1 MRRANS
7 HRTGADF
14 ISMDKIASTQVSETR
29 LIQFRQDGQTRVAA
43 VKDAETVQIV
53 AIQGGTYGLAQRA
66 IEEGRSLRDLIAWL
80 QGDETVSYQRL
91 IDTGALLPPITHP
104 DPAHCCVSGTG
115 LTHLGSADTRDSMHL
130 KLNDPSGGLTD
141 SMKMFKLGL
150 EGGKPDPGK
159 IGAQPEWFYKGDG
172 SSIVAPYAPIPVPA
186 FALDGGEEPEL
197 VGIYLI
203 GSDRKPYRIGFALG
217 NEFSDHVTERQ
228 NYLWL
233 AHSKLRSCSFGP
245 ELRLGEVPQALE
257 GVSRVLRNGK
267 SIWEKPFLTGEE
279 NMSHTVANLEHHHF
293 KYPQFRRAGDLHIHF
308 FGTSTLSFGDGLKT
322 VENDQFEI
330 SAPAFGRP
338 LLNSLHFVLDEGP
351 VAVTPI

>member
-1 MRRANS
+1 
-7 HRTGADF
+7 
-14 ISMDKIASTQVSETR
+14 MDNIASAHSPETR
-29 LIQFRQDGQTRVAA
+29 LIQFQDDSEIRVAL
-43 VKDAETVQIV
+43 VQNAETVRPLGV
-53 AIQGGTYGLAQRA
+53 QGGAYALAQRA
-66 IEEGRSLRDLIAWL
+66 IQEQRSLRDLIESL
-80 QGDETVSYQRL
+80 SETTPVSYQGL
-91 IDTGALLPPITHP
+91 IDAGTLLPPILHP

-115 LTHLGSADTRDSMHL
+115 LTHLGSAGTRDSMHV
-130 KLNDPSGGLTD
+130 KLNDPTGALTD

-150 EGGKPDPGK
+150 DGGKPKAGK

-203 GSDRKPYRIGFALG
+203 GPDRTPYRIGFALG

-233 AHSKLRSCSFGP
+233 AHSKLRYCSFGP
-245 ELRLGEVPQALE
+245 ELRLGDVPQALE
-257 GVSRVLRNGK
+257 GVSRILRNGK

-279 NMSHTVANLEHHHF
+279 NMCHTVANLEHHHF
-293 KYPQFRRAGDLHIHF
+293 KYPQFRRAGDLHVHF
-308 FGTSTLSFGDGLKT
+308 FGTSTLSFADGVKAT
-322 VENDQFEI
+322 ENDEFEI

-338 LLNSLHFVLDEGP
+338 LRNSLRFVPDEGH
-351 VAVTPI
+351 VAARAI

>member
-1 MRRANS
+1 
-7 HRTGADF
+7 
-14 ISMDKIASTQVSETR
+14 MDTIVLARVPEMR
-29 LIQFRQDGQTRVAA
+29 LIQFRQDGLTRVGL
-43 VKDAETVQIV
+43 VEDAETVQTLV
-53 AIQGGTYGLAQRA
+53 VQGGTYSLAQRA
-66 IEEGRSLRDLIAWL
+66 IQEGRSVRDIIESLK
-80 QGDETVSYQRL
+80 GNERVSYQGL
-91 IDTGALLPPITHP
+91 IDAGALLPPITHP

-115 LTHLGSADTRDSMHL
+115 LTHLGSADTRDSMHV
-130 KLNDPSGGLTD
+130 KLNDPSGALTD
-141 SMKMFKLGL
+141 SMKMFKLGI
-150 EGGKPDPGK
+150 EGGKPESGK

-203 GSDRKPYRIGFALG
+203 GLDRKPYRIGFALG

-233 AHSKLRSCSFGP
+233 AHSKLRYCSFGP
-245 ELRLGEVPQALE
+245 ELRLGGVPQALE

-267 SIWEKPFLTGEE
+267 PLWEKPFLTGEE
-279 NMSHTVANLEHHHF
+279 NMCHTIANLEHHHF

-308 FGTSTLSFGDGLKT
+308 FGTSTLSFADGVQT

-330 SAPAFGRP
+330 SVPAFGRP
-338 LLNSLHFVLDEGP
+338 LLNPLHFVVDEGH
-351 VAVTPI
+351 VAITEI

>member
-1 MRRANS
+1 
-7 HRTGADF
+7 
-14 ISMDKIASTQVSETR
+14 MDTIAPAQFPETR
-29 LIQFRQDGQTRVAA
+29 LIQFREDGQIRVAL
-43 VKDAETVQIV
+43 VRDAETVQIV
-53 AIQGGTYGLAQRA
+53 AAQGGTYALAQQS
-66 IEEGRSLRDLIAWL
+66 IQEGRSLRSVVESLT
-80 QGDETVSYQRL
+80 GKETVSYQGL
-91 IDTGALLPPITHP
+91 IDAGAIIPPIEHP

-115 LTHLGSADTRDSMHL
+115 LTHLGSADTRDSMHV
-130 KLNDPSGGLTD
+130 KLNDPTGALTD

-150 EGGKPDPGK
+150 EGGKPDSGK

-203 GSDRKPYRIGFALG
+203 GSDRQPYRIGFALG

-245 ELRLGEVPQALE
+245 ELRLGGVPLNLA
-257 GVSRVLRNGK
+257 GVSRVLRGGK
-267 SIWEKPFLTGEE
+267 PIWERQFLTGEE
-279 NMSHTVANLEHHHF
+279 NMSHTLANLEHHHF
-293 KYPQFRRAGDLHIHF
+293 KYPQFRRPGDLHIHF
-308 FGTSTLSFGDGLKT
+308 FGTSTLSFADG
-322 VENDQFEI
+322 VQAMENDEFEI

-338 LLNSLHFVLDEGP
+338 LRNPLRFLPDEGQM
-351 VAVTPI
+351 VVKEI

>member
-1 MRRANS
+1 MNHAI
-7 HRTGADF
+7 G
-14 ISMDKIASTQVSETR
+14 STQVPDSR
-29 LIQFRQDGQTRVAA
+29 LIQFRADGRTRVAL
-43 VKDAETVQIV
+43 VKDAETVQILAV
-53 AIQGGTYGLAQRA
+53 QGGTYALAQRA
-66 IEEGRSLRDLIAWL
+66 IQEGRSLRDIL
-80 QGDETVSYQRL
+80 ETLKENVQVSYKGL
-91 IDTGALLPPITHP
+91 IDAGALLPPITHP

-115 LTHLGSADTRDSMHL
+115 LTHLGSADTRDSMHA
-130 KLNDPSGGLTD
+130 KLNDPSGPLTD

-150 EGGKPDPGK
+150 EGGKPESGK

-203 GSDRKPYRIGFALG
+203 GPDRTPYRIGFALG

-228 NYLWL
+228 NYLFL
-233 AHSKLRSCSFGP
+233 AHSKLRCCSFGP

-267 SIWEKPFLTGEE
+267 PIWEKPFLTGEE
-279 NMSHTVANLEHHHF
+279 NMCHTVANLEHHHF

-308 FGTSTLSFGDGLKT
+308 FGTSTLSFADGVKT
-322 VENDQFEI
+322 MENDEFEI

-338 LLNSLHFVLDEGP
+338 LVNSLHFVPDEGCI
-351 VAVTPI
+351 AVRPI